1 MAPLRARCFSLPL
14 FRLRAV
20 RTILYPKSEVVALVG
35 SRSRRTN
42 RMDGARA
49 RESNRVAFVLPLSGR
64 NVVIQLSECYKYHEQ
79 WRHGARFE
87 LVFCALHAPSG
98 RVAVEKDDGENQ
110 FPGCW

>member
-1 MAPLRARCFSLPL
+1 MAPLRVRCFSVPL

-20 RTILYPKSEVVALVG
+20 RTILYPREVVALVG

-64 NVVIQLSECYKYHEQ
+64 SVVIQLSEYYKYYEQ

-87 LVFCALHAPSG
+87 LVFFTLHAPSS

>member
-1 MAPLRARCFSLPL
+1 MAPFRVRCFSLPL

-20 RTILYPKSEVVALVG
+20 RTILYPREVVALVG

-64 NVVIQLSECYKYHEQ
+64 SVVIQLSEYYKYHEQ

>member
-1 MAPLRARCFSLPL
+1 MATLRVRRFSLPL

-20 RTILYPKSEVVALVG
+20 RTILYHEVFVLVG
-35 SRSRRTN
+35 SRGRRTN

-64 NVVIQLSECYKYHEQ
+64 SVVIQLSEYYKYHEQ

>member
-1 MAPLRARCFSLPL
+1 
-14 FRLRAV
+14 
-20 RTILYPKSEVVALVG
+20 
-35 SRSRRTN
+35 
-42 RMDGARA
+42 MDGART

-64 NVVIQLSECYKYHEQ
+64 NVVIQLSEYYKYYEQ

-87 LVFCALHAPSG
+87 LVFFTLHAPGG

>member
-64 NVVIQLSECYKYHEQ
+64 SVVIQLSEYYKYHEQ

-87 LVFCALHAPSG
+87 LVFCALHAPSS

>member
-1 MAPLRARCFSLPL
+1 
-14 FRLRAV
+14 
-20 RTILYPKSEVVALVG
+20 
-35 SRSRRTN
+35 
-42 RMDGARA
+42 MDGARA

-64 NVVIQLSECYKYHEQ
+64 SVVIQLSECYKYHEQ

-87 LVFCALHAPSG
+87 LGFCALHAPSG